1 MDEGQKKAA
10 KLATAGVLFAAAVI
24 LGVTRFKS
32 AFATG
37 EESVRA
43 YFYDQSEKRLY
54 AAPRDTLPPDAGI
67 GGESGDGV
75 RAVVVAPAGATA
87 DKAQQRIAY
96 LETYT
101 PALREKLAA
110 VQAAKKA
117 GQGAGV
123 KGPSGDD
130 PFVLKN
136 TLVRREGEAA
146 WHDMTTPEARA
157 IIREWTTWKDDTGK
171 PLVVVTP

>member
-1 MDEGQKKAA
+1 MDERQKKLA
-10 KLATAGVLFAAAVI
+10 KLATASVLLAAALV
-24 LGVTRFKS
+24 LGVTRWKS
-32 AFATG
+32 AFASG
-37 EESVRA
+37 EAGVRA
-43 YFYDQSEKRLY
+43 FFYDQSEKRLY

-67 GGESGDGV
+67 GGEGGDGA
-75 RAVVVAPAGATA
+75 RAIVVAPIGATA
-87 DKAQQRIAY
+87 DESKRRIAY

-117 GQGAGV
+117 GDGAGV

-136 TLVRREGEAA
+136 TLVQREGENA
-146 WHDMTTPEARA
+146 WYDMTTPQARK
-157 IIREWTTWKDDTGK
+157 IIIEWTSWKDDAGK

>member
-1 MDEGQKKAA
+1 MDESQKQTAT
-10 KLATAGVLFAAAVI
+10 LATAGVLLTAAVV
-24 LGVTRFKS
+24 LGVTRWRS
-32 AFATG
+32 ASATG
-37 EESVRA
+37 EDGVRV

-54 AAPRDTLPPDAGI
+54 AAPRGTLPPDAGI

-75 RAVVVAPAGATA
+75 RAIVVARADATA
-87 DKAQQRIAY
+87 AATQRIAY

-101 PALREKLAA
+101 PALHEKLDA
-110 VQAAKKA
+110 VQTSKKA
-117 GQGAGV
+117 GKGAGV

-157 IIREWTTWKDDTGK
+157 IIREWTAWKDDAGR